1 MTTWHERVA
10 APTRL
15 EATPGLVRYGG
26 ALLVVAAIWLISRL
40 VGVGEFPVAWNIGLR
55 APIDEFQS
63 WVIANRATHP
73 IFTYG
78 FTPFNNVTD
87 QLLRNLETL
96 LLALP
101 WPVVI
106 LVVTLTA
113 YWVHSKTM
121 AAVAALGLVAVGVTG
136 LWVDTQQTLAL
147 IAASVGVALI
157 IGLPLGIWAARSP
170 RFEALL
176 RPVLDAMQTM
186 PAFVYLIPVLLF
198 FGVARV
204 PSLVATV
211 IYALP
216 PVIRFTASGIR
227 AVPVETVEAADI
239 FGSSSRQKLVKVQL
253 PLAMPS
259 VLAGVNQTIMM
270 ALGMVVIAALI
281 GAGGLGREV
290 LVALQRLRI
299 GQALEAGLAIVLL
312 AVLLD
317 RISGGIAAARRRRLE
332 RLRSGRSMLRYQR
345 RTAILVWGSTAL
357 IVLVLFGIDARWLDL
372 TTWPAAW
379 QWSIQT
385 PVDAAVRWL
394 RDNLYQ
400 IGNLP
405 IGTGPLSDFLT
416 LYLLNPLR
424 SLLQDAPWPVVVA
437 SAGVVGWLAAGRR
450 LALFCAAALFFTG
463 LLGLWDA
470 TLDTLS
476 QVIAAVVTAVIV
488 GLPLGVW
495 SARSDK
501 ARTVM
506 RPLLDLLQTIPVFV
520 YLAPVI
526 MLFHVGRV
534 PGVIA
539 SVLYAAPPLI
549 RLTDLGL
556 RQVAPA
562 ALEAADAFGSTSWQR
577 LIKVQIP
584 LAMPSIM
591 LGVNQ
596 TVMMV
601 LAMVIIAGLVGGGA
615 LGFEAVT
622 GLAKSELGRGVE
634 AGLAIVILAIGLDRI
649 TQGWARSWTVPHQR

>member
-1 MTTWHERVA
+1 M
-10 APTRL
+10 
-15 EATPGLVRYGG
+15 
-26 ALLVVAAIWLISRL
+26 LVVAAWLVCRL
-40 VGVGEFPVAWNIGLR
+40 VGVGEFPAAWNIGLR
-55 APIDEFQS
+55 APIDQFES

-73 IFTYG
+73 IFAYG
-78 FTPFNNVTD
+78 FTPFNSGVD
-87 QLLRNLETL
+87 QFLRGFEAL

-101 WPVVI
+101 WPAVI

-113 YWVHSKTM
+113 YWVHSKTL
-121 AAVAALGLVAVGVTG
+121 AAVAVLGLVGVGMVG
-136 LWVDTQQTLAL
+136 LWVETLQTLAL
-147 IAASVGVALI
+147 IAAAVGVALL
-157 IGLPLGIWAARSP
+157 IGLPLGIFAARSP
-170 RFEALL
+170 RFEAWM

-216 PVIRFTASGIR
+216 PVIRFTTSGIR
-227 AVPVETVEAADI
+227 AVPVETVEAAEI

-270 ALGMVVIAALI
+270 ALSMVVIAALI

-312 AVLLD
+312 AILLD
-317 RISGGIAAARRRRLE
+317 RISGGIAAARRRRLD
-332 RLRSGRSMLRYQR
+332 RLRSGRRMLRDQR
-345 RTAILVWGSTAL
+345 RTAMLVWGGAG
-357 IVLVLFGIDARWLDL
+357 LVVIGLFVVDARWVDL
-372 TTWPAAW
+372 TAWPAAW
-379 QWSIQT
+379 HGSIRE

-400 IGNLP
+400 IGDLP

-416 LYLLNPLR
+416 LNLLNPLR
-424 SLLQDAPWPVVVA
+424 NGLQGAPWPVVVV
-437 SAGVVGWLAAGRR
+437 SAGVIGWLAGGRG
-450 LALFCAAALFFTG
+450 LGLFCAAALLFTG

-476 QVIAAVVTAVIV
+476 QVMAAVVAAVVV

-495 SARSDK
+495 SARSDR
-501 ARTVM
+501 ARAAM

-539 SVLYAAPPLI
+539 SVLYAMPPLI
-549 RLTDLGL
+549 RLTELGL

-577 LIKVQIP
+577 LIKVQLP

-649 TQGWARSWTVPHQR
+649 TQGWARSWIVPHQR